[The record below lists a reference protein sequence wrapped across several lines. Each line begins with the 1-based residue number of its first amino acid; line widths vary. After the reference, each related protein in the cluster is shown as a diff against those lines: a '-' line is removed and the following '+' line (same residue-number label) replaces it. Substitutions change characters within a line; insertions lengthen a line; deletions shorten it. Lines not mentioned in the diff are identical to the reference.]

1 MFAIVAFLI
10 FGVALFLA
18 GYYVWSAPQQASEQV
33 LGARLKELRAH
44 GLGRTKTAPDLIR
57 REHRGTFAV
66 LGDLV
71 DWIGVLRRLQ
81 ELIEQANLK
90 YRAADVFGLCLLLG
104 LGSFLAFAI
113 FGGGIHYLHL
123 RAGETATIDGVQYVG
138 EKTALLFSN
147 LILLHVLIAGMLGF
161 APAAYILRVRAQRLA
176 KFEQQL
182 PDAID
187 LFTRTMRA
195 GHNIHSG
202 LETIANE
209 TADPVRMEFKRLME
223 ELALGSQVEPA
234 LHGLGK
240 RVPLIDLKFFITSLI
255 LQRQTGAN
263 MVAVLENLSML
274 VRERLNMAAKL
285 KAHTAQQRFSAGL
298 LCALPLVVGIGFWIL
313 KPEYVRLLWTD
324 PTGSKFFTYA
334 IISEIVGILVIRKIA
349 NIRV

>member
-1 MFAIVAFLI
+1 MFFIAVFLI
-10 FGVALFLA
+10 FSLALFVA
-18 GYYVWSAPQQASEQV
+18 GYYVWTVPQQQAAQL
-33 LGARLKELRAH
+33 LGHRLRELRAAAR
-44 GLGRTKTAPDLIR
+44 GRTRSAPELLR
-57 REHRGTFAV
+57 RQHRGTFAV

-81 ELIEQANLK
+81 VLIEQANLK
-90 YRAADVFGLCLLLG
+90 YRASDVFGLSLLIAAATLLVFYLFGIANLLLLAILALG
-104 LGSFLAFAI
+104 LASIPLF
-113 FGGGIHYLHL
+113 
-123 RAGETATIDGVQYVG
+123 YV
-138 EKTALLFSN
+138 
-147 LILLHVLIAGMLGF
+147 
-161 APAAYILRVRAQRLA
+161 LRVRSRRLR
-176 KFEQQL
+176 KFEEQL

-209 TADPVRMEFKRLME
+209 TADPVKMEFRKLME

-234 LHGLGK
+234 LHGLGR

-263 MVAVLENLSML
+263 MVSVLEGLSAL

-298 LCALPLVVGIGFWIL
+298 LCALPFVFGIISYFL
-313 KPEYVRLLWTD
+313 KPEYTRLLWTD
-324 PTGSKFFTYA
+324 PIGTKCLTA
-334 IISEIVGILVIRKIA
+334 AVVLEIVGILVIRKVA

>member
-1 MFAIVAFLI
+1 MGPLGFFLVT
-10 FGVALFLA
+10 GVLFSIALYAA
-18 GYYVWSAPQQASEQV
+18 GYYIWSVPEQEAADR
-33 LGARLKELRAH
+33 LGGRLRELRTH
-44 GLGRTKTAPDLIR
+44 MRSRSQKAPELLR
-57 REHRGTFAV
+57 REHRGQFAF

-71 DWIGVLRRLQ
+71 KWVGVLRRLQ
-81 ELIEQANLK
+81 TIIEQANLK
-90 YRAADVFGLCLLLG
+90 YRAADVFGISLALAVGTFLLLTLFG
-104 LGSFLAFAI
+104 AI
-113 FGGGIHYLHL
+113 FFL
-123 RAGETATIDGVQYVG
+123 R
-138 EKTALLFSN
+138 LLFAAGAGFSP
-147 LILLHVLIAGMLGF
+147 VL
-161 APAAYILRVRAQRLA
+161 YILNVRARRL
-176 KFEQQL
+176 KRFEEML

-202 LETIANE
+202 LETIASE
-209 TADPVRMEFKRLME
+209 TADPVRMEFKKLME

-263 MVAVLENLSML
+263 MVAVLENLSTL

-313 KPEYVRLLWTD
+313 KPDYVRLLWTD
-324 PTGSKFFTYA
+324 PTGIKFFTYA
-334 IISEIVGILVIRKIA
+334 ICSEIVGILVIRKLA

>member
-1 MFAIVAFLI
+1 MFAVVAFLI
-10 FGVALFLA
+10 FSVAMFAA
-18 GYYVWSAPQQASEQV
+18 GYYIWSAPQQASEQV
-33 LGARLKELRAH
+33 LGARLRELRAH
-44 GLGRTKTAPDLIR
+44 SRGRTKAAPDLIR
-57 REHRGTFAV
+57 REHRGNFAF

-71 DWIGVLRRLQ
+71 EWIGVLRRLQ

-104 LGSFLAFAI
+104 IGSLLGFAI
-113 FGGGIHYLHL
+113 FGGGIHYVHL
-123 RAGETATIDGVQYVG
+123 RAGETATIDGVTYVG
-138 EKTALLFSN
+138 ETTTFVMSN
-147 LILLHVLIAGMLGF
+147 LILVHLLIAGALGF
-161 APAAYILRVRAQRLA
+161 APAAYILRVRGKRLS
-176 KFEQQL
+176 KFELQL

-202 LETIANE
+202 LETIATE
-209 TADPVRMEFKRLME
+209 TADPVRMEFKKLME
-223 ELALGSQVEPA
+223 ELALGSQLEPA

-263 MVAVLENLSML
+263 MVAVLENLAML

-298 LCALPLVVGIGFWIL
+298 LCALPLVVGIGFYIL
-313 KPEYVRLLWTD
+313 KPEYIRLLWTD
-324 PTGSKFFTYA
+324 PVGSKFFTYA
-334 IISEIVGILVIRKIA
+334 IISEVVGILVIRKLA